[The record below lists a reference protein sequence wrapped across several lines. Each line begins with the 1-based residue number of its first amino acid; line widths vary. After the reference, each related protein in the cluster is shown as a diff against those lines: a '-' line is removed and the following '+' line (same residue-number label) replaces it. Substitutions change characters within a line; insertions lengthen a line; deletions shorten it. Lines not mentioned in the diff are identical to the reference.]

1 MLQNVNAHKNEQ
13 RKCNV
18 CTRKN
23 NNRAKLKPERD
34 ARGRAERESARGN
47 YDFGSLLLLFF
58 FSLLWQKNTKKY
70 MKLSRR
76 KFPRIIYVRK
86 DKNKNNK
93 MLKRQLRWRREKRLI
108 KAAAA
113 ATAAEIATTTT
124 TATAIESNSN

>member
-1 MLQNVNAHKNEQ
+1 MK
-13 RKCNV
+13 
-18 CTRKN
+18 
-23 NNRAKLKPERD
+23 
-34 ARGRAERESARGN
+34 
-47 YDFGSLLLLFF
+47 
-58 FSLLWQKNTKKY
+58 FSR
-70 MKLSRR
+70 S

-113 ATAAEIATTTT
+113 ATAAEIATTTK

>member
-34 ARGRAERESARGN
+34 ARGRAERESASGN

-58 FSLLWQKNTKKY
+58 LAYFGRKTQKKIHETQPKQV
-70 MKLSRR
+70 S
-76 KFPRIIYVRK
+76 
-86 DKNKNNK
+86 KNYLCK
-93 MLKRQLRWRREKRLI
+93 KRQKQ
-108 KAAAA
+108 KK
-113 ATAAEIATTTT
+113 TKC
-124 TATAIESNSN
+124 